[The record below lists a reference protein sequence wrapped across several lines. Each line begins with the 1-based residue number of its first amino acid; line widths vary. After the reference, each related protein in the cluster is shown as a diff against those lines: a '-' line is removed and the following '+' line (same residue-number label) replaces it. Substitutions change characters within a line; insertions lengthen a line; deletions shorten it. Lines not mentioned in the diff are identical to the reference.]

1 MTLFFYVGDSFFEIG
16 SPDFLFSFFSTI
28 AYRLENKKWGS
39 IYYNIMKRLY
49 RGRLDY
55 HYSSKALKEL
65 IAISSELK
73 SFNPNQIV
81 WDYDHPNNL
90 PPWGQN
96 ISSDITDLSNYF
108 VTSDGNDLI
117 KVMIT
122 VLKESIIHK
131 EDIFIK

>member
-1 MTLFFYVGDSFFEIG
+1 MTLFFWVGDRFFEIG

-49 RGRLDY
+49 SGKLDY

-65 IAISSELK
+65 ISISSELK
-73 SFNPNQIV
+73 RFTPNQIV
-81 WDYDHPNNL
+81 WDYSIPDKS
-90 PPWGQN
+90 PPWGEN

-108 VTSDGNDLI
+108 ITSDGYDLI
-117 KVMIT
+117 EVMII
-122 VLKESIIHK
+122 VLKESIIYK
-131 EDIFIK
+131 EDILIK